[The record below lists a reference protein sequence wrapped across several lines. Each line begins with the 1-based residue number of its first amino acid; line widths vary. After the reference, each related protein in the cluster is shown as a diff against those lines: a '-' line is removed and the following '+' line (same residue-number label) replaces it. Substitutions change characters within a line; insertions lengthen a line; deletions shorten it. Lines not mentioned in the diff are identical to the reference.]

1 VYADDSAARFAAR
14 CKGAISTLGA
24 DHNGTRSLREYR
36 GQLTTGISPAS
47 LALFLG
53 NEETGLSP
61 AVRAS
66 CAVLAR
72 IDGAGLVESLNV
84 SQAAAVL
91 LYELAPP
98 KC

>member
-1 VYADDSAARFAAR
+1 VYADDSAARFATR
-14 CKGAISTLGA
+14 CKGAIGTVGA
-24 DHNGTRSLREYR
+24 DHNGTSSLREYR
-36 GQLTTGISPAS
+36 SRLTSEAS
-47 LALFLG
+47 SAGVALFLG

-61 AVRAS
+61 AVRSS
-66 CAVLAR
+66 CNVLVR

-98 KC
+98 K